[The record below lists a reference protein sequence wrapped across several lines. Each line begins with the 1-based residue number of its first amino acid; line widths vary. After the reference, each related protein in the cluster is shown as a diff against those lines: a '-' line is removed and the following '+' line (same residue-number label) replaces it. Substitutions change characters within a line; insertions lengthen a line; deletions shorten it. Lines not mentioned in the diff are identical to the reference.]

1 MIYPLVLRSKLKTI
15 KILLYL
21 LMIILISGRPDKKND
36 VMDYVLEDF
45 NRNERNQLAAMKDTM
60 IDTVHQIIAVILSPP
75 GKICFQFS
83 SSSILL
89 LYHDHRLVVQL
100 EVISEVGIWL

>member
-1 MIYPLVLRSKLKTI
+1 MA
-15 KILLYL
+15 
-21 LMIILISGRPDKKND
+21 SGRPDKKDD

-75 GKICFQFS
+75 GKICFQFF
-83 SSSILL
+83 
-89 LYHDHRLVVQL
+89 HRLL
-100 EVISEVGIWL
+100 CFHTTNICSCAT